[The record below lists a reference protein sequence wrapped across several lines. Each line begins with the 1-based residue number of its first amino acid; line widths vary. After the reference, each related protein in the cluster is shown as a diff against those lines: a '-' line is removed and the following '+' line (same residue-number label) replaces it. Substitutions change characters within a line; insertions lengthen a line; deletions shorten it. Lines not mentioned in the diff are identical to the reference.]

1 MRRFLAALAVV
12 VACNPGPAGA
22 QGPAGNWYDNLV
34 PERSFNFGTVARGSK
49 LKHSFE
55 FINTSKYDVHIADTR
70 AKCGCTDV
78 KLGARSVPPGTKTV
92 IEATLDTTKFVGYK
106 PSGLTL
112 VIDQP
117 QFLEIDLALACFI
130 RGDVLVN
137 PGIADFGVVA
147 RGTGPQVAM
156 NFTYAGGQA
165 NFQVTDIKTL
175 GTGVSAKITE
185 TGRAGGQVQYQI
197 VATLDPKVSPGFFK
211 DELRLYT
218 TDPNSPQIPI
228 SVAANVQAA
237 VTLVP
242 STLVLGQIKAGTT
255 VTKDILVRSSKP
267 FKVVKATSKGGEAT
281 APADEGSTILHK
293 MKITV
298 KAPAASGPFNA
309 VFEVSTDLAGEPSAK
324 LPLFATVV
332 P

>member
-1 MRRFLAALAVV
+1 MRRFLATLAVL
-12 VACNPGPAGA
+12 AALPTASARA
-22 QGPAGNWYDNLV
+22 QGNWYDALV

-78 KLGARSVPPGTKTV
+78 KLGARSIPPGTKTV

-112 VIDQP
+112 VIDKPQP
-117 QFLEIDLALACFI
+117 LEIDLALACFI
-130 RGDVLVN
+130 RPDVLVN

-156 NFTYAGGQA
+156 NLTYTGSVAGFEIGE
-165 NFQVTDIKTL
+165 IKTISDK
-175 GTGVSAKITE
+175 VSASLE
-185 TGRAGGQVQYQI
+185 LTGRAGGQVQYRI
-197 VATLDPKVSPGFFK
+197 TATLSKEAPPGFFK
-211 DELRLYT
+211 DEIILFT
-218 TDPNSPQIPI
+218 NDPNCPKIPI

-267 FKVVKATSKGGEAT
+267 FKVVKAGSKGGEAT
-281 APADEGSTILHK
+281 APADEGSMALHK
-293 MKITV
+293 MKITL
-298 KAPAASGPFNA
+298 KAPATSGPFNA

-324 LPLFATVV
+324 LPLFATIV